1 MSILLGAHR
10 TPSLIHCQK
19 DMEERRKY
27 ALYCCLSLICSRS
40 SLSKIATPIGIM
52 EHYPSSRRLLVENNG
67 FEPLTPCLQ
76 SRCSSQLS

>member
-40 SLSKIATPIGIM
+40 SLSKITVPDHLRAM
-52 EHYPSSRRLLVENNG
+52 RNNG
-67 FEPLTPCLQ
+67 DSDPGDGPEYPLVPARKCLI
-76 SRCSSQLS
+76 